1 MATAQYYTILRVFCN
16 LMASEVMALG
26 LLVGWGYYGSGVLQ
40 SIRVGGQATSA
51 QCSRPGRSGL
61 AVRDN
66 KGRMRIDRIP
76 LWGYNAPGFRAPGV
90 LD

>member
-40 SIRVGGQATSA
+40 SIRVGGAGDLGSMFP
-51 QCSRPGRSGL
+51 PGEIRSHSTRQQGP
-61 AVRDN
+61 DE
-66 KGRMRIDRIP
+66 D
-76 LWGYNAPGFRAPGV
+76 
-90 LD
+90 